1 MVEGKPIKN
10 FFRAMLYLSPALIFL
25 AIFTFY
31 PLFNT
36 FIISFREKYEYM
48 QGIHQGIGF
57 ENYKALLK
65 ASYFGPAL
73 LNTMII
79 VFVSV
84 PLSLIL
90 SLLISVAL
98 NSIKSFKK
106 ILQTVFFLPYVTN
119 TIAIGMVFAVM
130 FESKQGLVNAFI
142 KMCGSEGINWLGAPK
157 LGTGSNLVLLF
168 EWFDIN
174 KIADAAT
181 VFEQNLIQTI
191 GNTGIM
197 SVEKLTSLSEYV
209 GISVL
214 FDKIDFITPQ
224 YLTALTVLMVYII
237 WNSLPFKILIL
248 LSSLQSIDKQYYQAA
263 KIDGASKIK
272 TFMNITVPFVSPQL
286 VYLMITSFI
295 GAWKEYSAIDAIF
308 GTGGG
313 INGKDNM
320 ATVVWHIYRFIN
332 SSMSGQMGY
341 AAAFAVI
348 LFVIILLF
356 TALNRYI
363 SNKKVHY

>member
-10 FFRAMLYLSPALIFL
+10 ILRALLYLSPALIFL
-25 AIFTFY
+25 GVFTFY

-36 FIISFREKYEYM
+36 VIIAFRENYEYM
-48 QGIHQGIGF
+48 QGTHSGIGLANF
-57 ENYKALLK
+57 KYLLSG
-65 ASYFGPAL
+65 SYFGPAL

-90 SLLISVAL
+90 ALLISVAL
-98 NSIKSFKK
+98 NSIKSFKR

-142 KMCGSEGINWLGAPK
+142 RMCGGDGINWLGASK
-157 LGTGSNLVLLF
+157 ELGLLF
-168 EWFDIN
+168 SWFDIN
-174 KIADAAT
+174 KIGQSAQLFESNFIQAVGNLGIVSAD
-181 VFEQNLIQTI
+181 
-191 GNTGIM
+191 
-197 SVEKLTSLSEYV
+197 KLTEVSKYIGL
-209 GISVL
+209 GVL

-224 YLTALTVLMVYII
+224 YLTGLTILMCYII

-263 KIDGASKIK
+263 KIDGASKFK

-308 GTGGG
+308 GTTGG

-332 SSMSGQMGY
+332 SSTSGQMGY

>member
-106 ILQTVFFLPYVTN
+106 ILQTVYFQTLPQ
-119 TIAIGMVFAVM
+119 I
-130 FESKQGLVNAFI
+130 
-142 KMCGSEGINWLGAPK
+142 P
-157 LGTGSNLVLLF
+157 
-168 EWFDIN
+168 
-174 KIADAAT
+174 
-181 VFEQNLIQTI
+181 
-191 GNTGIM
+191 
-197 SVEKLTSLSEYV
+197 
-209 GISVL
+209 
-214 FDKIDFITPQ
+214 
-224 YLTALTVLMVYII
+224 
-237 WNSLPFKILIL
+237 
-248 LSSLQSIDKQYYQAA
+248 YQW
-263 KIDGASKIK
+263 
-272 TFMNITVPFVSPQL
+272 Q
-286 VYLMITSFI
+286 
-295 GAWKEYSAIDAIF
+295 
-308 GTGGG
+308 
-313 INGKDNM
+313 
-320 ATVVWHIYRFIN
+320 
-332 SSMSGQMGY
+332 
-341 AAAFAVI
+341 
-348 LFVIILLF
+348 
-356 TALNRYI
+356 
-363 SNKKVHY
+363 

>member
-10 FFRAMLYLSPALIFL
+10 FLRALLYLSPAIILL
-25 AIFTFY
+25 GIFTFY

-36 FIISFREKYEYM
+36 FIISFKENYNFMTRNFS
-48 QGIHQGIGF
+48 GWGIG
-57 ENYKALLK
+57 NYGILLK
-65 ASYFGPAL
+65 STFFKPAL
-73 LNTMII
+73 LNTMLI

-98 NSIKSFKK
+98 NSIKGFRG

-130 FESKQGLVNAFI
+130 FESRQGLVNAFI
-142 KMCGSEGINWLGAPK
+142 RMCGGVGVNWLGGNLDYNLLFQNVDFSFLPK
-157 LGTGSNLVLLF
+157 TLNFLTPEYLTGLCVLL
-168 EWFDIN
+168 I
-174 KIADAAT
+174 
-181 VFEQNLIQTI
+181 
-191 GNTGIM
+191 
-197 SVEKLTSLSEYV
+197 
-209 GISVL
+209 
-214 FDKIDFITPQ
+214 
-224 YLTALTVLMVYII
+224 YIV

-263 KIDGASKIK
+263 KIDGASRFK

-295 GAWKEYSAIDAIF
+295 GAWKEYSSVDAIF
-308 GTGGG
+308 GVKGGTMG
-313 INGKDNM
+313 NAQNM
-320 ATVVWHIYRFIN
+320 ATVVWHIYRYI
-332 SSMSGQMGY
+332 SSPKSDGMGI

-363 SNKKVHY
+363 SNKRVHY